1 MPHGLDEPSFKIF
14 CCLWAKVLYFVNLRK
29 NICIPEKITFL
40 WRCIAYNVLL
50 SSNNKSGIDF
60 DLLLAQQKRKV
71 TQQIKELNFSYS
83 CFNMQL
89 KALPRNIKKSLNKE
103 RLKTKLKYINKFNWL
118 SNKQRVLRQKMKFSK
133 NETQRIKNRKDK
145 KRYRKRK
152 VEKKRML
159 EINNANLTVL
169 NKSKVNINNDDK
181 RLLALGLNFVPTPC
195 WTKKIETTEWLNLLH
210 HIRRIEW
217 SYVFNDGNHNK
228 VLLAEKL
235 KVTKFS
241 RPRIEDLDKKT
252 IAYTQMITSKLRNLK
267 EKVIDIF
274 KKHNNRNAV
283 LNKSFKKLKKLVRN
297 NDIIVCKT
305 DKDGKLVIIDLATYN
320 NIMKRELEQFQE
332 LNILQSDFEKKSASV
347 RKNVKILLLHYTKNK

>member
-1 MPHGLDEPSFKIF
+1 MDNQGIPNVRSDSWK
-14 CCLWAKVLYFVNLRK
+14 NLRK

-50 SSNNKSGIDF
+50 PSNNKSGIDF

-71 TQQIKELNFSYS
+71 TQQIKELNFSCS
-83 CFNMQL
+83 CFKMQL
-89 KALPRNIKKSLNKE
+89 EALPSNIKKILNKE
-103 RLKTKLKYINKFNWL
+103 KLKTKFKYINKFNWL

-159 EINNANLTVL
+159 EINNANLRVL
-169 NKSKVNINNDDK
+169 NKWKVNINNDDK
-181 RLLALGLNFVPTPC
+181 RLLALGLNFVSTSC
-195 WTKKIETTEWLNLLH
+195 WTEKKIETTEWLNLLH

-217 SYVFNDGNHNK
+217 SYVFNHGDHNK
-228 VLLAEKL
+228 VLLPEKL

-267 EKVIDIF
+267 EKVIDNF
-274 KKHNNRNAV
+274 KRRNNLNAV
-283 LNKSFKKLKKLVRN
+283 LNKSFNKLKKLVRN
-297 NDIIVCKT
+297 
-305 DKDGKLVIIDLATYN
+305 
-320 NIMKRELEQFQE
+320 KR
-332 LNILQSDFEKKSASV
+332 
-347 RKNVKILLLHYTKNK
+347 YYYM